1 MSPDEFNF
9 LQEMLKRET
18 GLVLTEEKSYL
29 LESRLI
35 PVARK
40 LSVDGIEE
48 LVVRAKSGT
57 SPEVKKAIIEA
68 MTTNESFFFRDI
80 KPFEIFREATMPYY
94 LDARQ
99 ATHKIKIW
107 CAAASSGQEPYSLA
121 MTLNDLAPKL
131 AGWNIE
137 ILGTDISTEILDK
150 AENGLYTQFEV
161 QRGLPVQNLVKYFD
175 KEDEHW
181 RVKADL
187 RSMVKYREFN
197 LLDSFAALGQ
207 FDIVFCRNVLIYFDQ
222 ETKAQILARIA
233 ECMPP
238 DGLLFLGGAETVLG
252 ISDLFQPI
260 PKLRGVYEVS
270 GKVSGPSAFMEH
282 PAVAAFA
289 S

>member
-1 MSPDEFNF
+1 MAPGDFNF
-9 LQEMLKRET
+9 LQEMLKRES

-40 LSVDGIEE
+40 LSLDGIEG

-57 SPEVKKAIIEA
+57 SPEVSKAIVEA

-80 KPFEIFREATMPYY
+80 KPFDIFRDATLPYY
-94 LDARQ
+94 LDARKG
-99 ATHKIKIW
+99 THKIKIW

-121 MTLNDLAPKL
+121 MTLNDLGPKL
-131 AGWNIE
+131 AGWNID
-137 ILGTDISTEILDK
+137 ILGTDISTDILEK
-150 AENGLYTQFEV
+150 AKNGLYTQFEV

-181 RVKADL
+181 RVKDEL
-187 RSMVKYREFN
+187 RSMVNYREFN
-197 LLDSFAALGQ
+197 LLDSFAPLGQ

-222 ETKAQILARIA
+222 ETKSQILARIA
-233 ECMPP
+233 GCMPP

-252 ISDLFQPI
+252 ISDLFKPI
-260 PKLRGVYEVS
+260 PKLRGVYEIA
-270 GKVSGPSAFMEH
+270 GKEAGPSAFMEH